1 MFDKA
6 LNASTDFDNRVFKT
20 AEKLIGKGYPEAEI
34 LEILEKLAKSLIE
47 DKDALIVREAITS
60 LTEVE

>member
-6 LNASTDFDNRVFKT
+6 LSASTDFDNRVLKT
-20 AEKLIGKGYPEAEI
+20 AQKLIGKGYPEAEI
-34 LEILEKLAKSLIE
+34 LEILEKLGKSLIE
-47 DKDALIVREAITS
+47 DKDAAVVREAIIA